1 LQITEERKK
10 RVIDLYFNQHKSYAE
25 IAQIERMPPRDIHA
39 IIKEEQARR
48 QKYEHQQQQEELSSK
63 AYKLFSEGKTPVQVA
78 IILNL
83 PASKVSKLYREYW
96 KLRGL
101 DKLNTVYKETNGK
114 IWIVLKLYKELK
126 KKRHMSIEQV
136 VNAVEI
142 AIHKLPHMENLYRQA
157 KDQAEKM
164 QRTLQR
170 LENDIEDRKNKISI
184 LDKIAFAS
192 EQECKRTE
200 QQIQEFGDKK
210 NRLENLIA
218 NILSDDNEGYSKLK
232 QILKENVK
240 AALSE
245 KRTLISVSFAA
256 IIQTLKS
263 DPQMANLIYSIP
275 INANNGKQQHK
286 DNNNNSIE
294 CIEANKDN
302 ILDLAEKHFGNLV
315 EVLTIN
321 AIDNTSP
328 NPTLSSSSSTF
339 PNSFDQ
345 INTYKIEESESF
357 HDSKGDIAD

>member
-1 LQITEERKK
+1 
-10 RVIDLYFNQHKSYAE
+10 
-25 IAQIERMPPRDIHA
+25 
-39 IIKEEQARR
+39 
-48 QKYEHQQQQEELSSK
+48 
-63 AYKLFSEGKTPVQVA
+63 
-78 IILNL
+78 
-83 PASKVSKLYREYW
+83 
-96 KLRGL
+96 
-101 DKLNTVYKETNGK
+101 
-114 IWIVLKLYKELK
+114 
-126 KKRHMSIEQV
+126 
-136 VNAVEI
+136 
-142 AIHKLPHMENLYRQA
+142 
-157 KDQAEKM
+157 
-164 QRTLQR
+164 
-170 LENDIEDRKNKISI
+170 
-184 LDKIAFAS
+184 
-192 EQECKRTE
+192 
-200 QQIQEFGDKK
+200 
-210 NRLENLIA
+210 LIA